1 MAVKQKHSVA
11 WFVWFLASFFYAYQ
25 YILRVLPNIMMPD
38 IMQKY
43 HIDAGVFGQYS
54 GLYYLGYAGMHIPLG
69 LMLDKFGPK
78 KVLPVCMILTVLG
91 IIPLLLSESWVFPI
105 LGRFLIGIGS
115 SAAILGVFK
124 VVRMTFT
131 EQRFTRMLGF
141 SVTIGLLGAIYG
153 GQPVNFMLKTFGYES
168 VLKMIA
174 LLGVCLAFITYWIV
188 PAIEKPSENT
198 SVWQDIKAVF
208 QNKQVLT
215 ICLLAGL
222 MVGPL
227 EGFADVWG
235 KQYLITSYGL
245 SDSLASTMPSLI
257 FLGMCVGSTLMSLLA
272 EKTKA
277 YFEIIILSALGMG
290 GMFALLLLGLFSV
303 SYMSIAFIFVG
314 ILCAYQILAI
324 YKASTY
330 VPDHLVSLTTAV
342 ANMIIMTFGYFFHS
356 VIGKMMSLFW
366 DGAVYNNT
374 PLYNAESFTYGLS
387 VIPIALIIA
396 AFGFMVFYVRDK
408 QKGLYKAEV
417 TAMKV

>member
-1 MAVKQKHSVA
+1 MAVKQKNSVA

-69 LMLDKFGPK
+69 LMLDKYGPK
-78 KVLPVCMILTVLG
+78 KILPVCMILTVIG
-91 IIPLLLSESWVFPI
+91 IIPMLVSDLWIYPI

-124 VVRMTFT
+124 VIRMTFS

-153 GQPVNFMLKTFGYES
+153 GQPINYMLNTLGYES
-168 VLKMIA
+168 VLKIIA
-174 LLGVCLAFITYWIV
+174 ALGLALACVTYWVV
-188 PAIEKPSENT
+188 PAIATTAESTPA
-198 SVWQDIKAVF
+198 WQDIRSVLT
-208 QNKQVLT
+208 NKKVLT
-215 ICLLAGL
+215 ICLLAGM

-235 KQYLITSYGL
+235 KQYLITAYGL
-245 SDSLASTMPSLI
+245 SDSLAATIPSLI
-257 FLGMCVGSTLMSLLA
+257 FLGMCLGSTAMSLLA

-277 YFEIIILSALGMG
+277 YFEIIIVSALGMG
-290 GMFALLLLGLFSV
+290 SIFTILLLGYFSV
-303 SYMSIAFIFVG
+303 TYMSVAFGFVG

-330 VPDHLVSLTTAV
+330 VSDRLVSLTTAI
-342 ANMIIMTFGYFFHS
+342 ANMIIMTFGYVFHS
-356 VIGKMMSLFW
+356 IIGKVINLFW
-366 DGAVYNNT
+366 DGSYYNNT
-374 PLYNAESFTYGLS
+374 PLYSVESFTFGLS
-387 VIPIALIIA
+387 IIPIGLILA
-396 AFGFMVFYVRDK
+396 ATGFTIFFLRDK
-408 QKGLYKAEV
+408 QQAVYKSEA
-417 TAMKV
+417 TAL